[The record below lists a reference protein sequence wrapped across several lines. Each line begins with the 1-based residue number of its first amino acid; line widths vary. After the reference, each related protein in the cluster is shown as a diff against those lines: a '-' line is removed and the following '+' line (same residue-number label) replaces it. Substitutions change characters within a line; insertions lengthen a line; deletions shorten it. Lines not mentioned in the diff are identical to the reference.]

1 MSSSADSPASPP
13 ADRIQASSSRTS
25 KWSSTFGA
33 AALGGAIAD
42 ILTYPADALSTLL
55 QSRRFPTDF
64 AGLYRGYW
72 AMAIFGTPAYA
83 AYFGSYDYLKDSHGI
98 NPVVAGCVAE
108 LSGGIFFVPAEILK
122 KRAVLR
128 QKGYTQASEIPRTI
142 VNVLRKEGL
151 RGFYV
156 GYVAS
161 VATWMPFSGIYFGAF
176 EKSKQYLPEKPWTD
190 LAAGAIAGSFAAVV
204 TSPIDMVATRVQTR
218 YNGATTAP
226 AVVADILKEN
236 NYRPHNVGS
245 AMFKAAPGRV
255 LWLAPH
261 AAISIAGFQ
270 YFKSRFRSDE

>member
-1 MSSSADSPASPP
+1 MSSSGDSPASPLST
-13 ADRIQASSSRTS
+13 ILSSS
-25 KWSSTFGA
+25 KWTSTFAA

-55 QSRRFPTDF
+55 QSRGFPTDF
-64 AGLYRGYW
+64 IGLYRGYW

-83 AYFGSYDYLKDSHGI
+83 AYFGSYDYLKESHGI
-98 NPVVAGCVAE
+98 NPVVAGCLAE
-108 LSGGIFFVPAEILK
+108 FSGGLFFVPAEILK

-128 QKGYTQASEIPRTI
+128 QKGYTKATEIPRTI
-142 VNVLRKEGL
+142 LGVLRKEGI

-161 VATWMPFSGIYFGAF
+161 VATWMPFSGIYFGTF
-176 EKSKQYLPEKPWTD
+176 EKSKQCLPEKKWTD
-190 LAAGAIAGSFAAVV
+190 LAAGAIAGSFAAVI

-236 NYRPHNVGS
+236 NYQPLRVVR

-255 LWLAPH
+255 LWLSPH
-261 AAISIAGFQ
+261 AAISIASFQ
-270 YFKSRFRSDE
+270 YLKGRFRSDQ

>member
-1 MSSSADSPASPP
+1 MFA
-13 ADRIQASSSRTS
+13 
-25 KWSSTFGA
+25 A

-55 QSRRFPTDF
+55 QSRKFPTGYT
-64 AGLYRGYW
+64 GLYRGYW
-72 AMAIFGTPAYA
+72 AMAVFGTPGYA
-83 AYFGSYDYLKDSHGI
+83 AYFGCYDYLKVSYGM

-108 LSGGIFFVPAEILK
+108 CAGGFLLVPAEILK

-128 QKGYTQASEIPRTI
+128 QKGYTKAAEIPGTMLR
-142 VNVLRKEGL
+142 VLRKEGL

-156 GYVAS
+156 GYFAS
-161 VATWMPFSGIYFGAF
+161 VATWMPFSGIYFGTF
-176 EKSKQYLPEKPWTD
+176 EKSKQFLPEKPWTD
-190 LAAGAIAGSFAAVV
+190 LAAGAIAGSLAAVI

-236 NYRPHNVGS
+236 HYQPLILGR

-255 LWLAPH
+255 LWLAPN
-261 AAISIAGFQ
+261 AAISIASFQ
-270 YFKSRFRSDE
+270 HLKALFRSDQ